1 MIREHDVQ
9 KKVQAELDAVVGKSR
24 LTSLADQSN
33 LPYTEAV
40 LMEIQ
45 RCGNIIPNGVHHMS
59 SKPVHINGVT
69 IPANTMISPCFP
81 ELLKGDHWG
90 DGMVFRP
97 ERFLDESGGV
107 KIDEHFIPFS
117 IGKRRC
123 LGETLAKSELFLFFT
138 GIVQQFSL
146 LPEIRGE
153 LPTEDSRNGITV
165 LPKPFKV
172 ILKPRA

>member
-1 MIREHDVQ
+1 
-9 KKVQAELDAVVGKSR
+9 
-24 LTSLADQSN
+24 
-33 LPYTEAV
+33 
-40 LMEIQ
+40 
-45 RCGNIIPNGVHHMS
+45 
-59 SKPVHINGVT
+59 
-69 IPANTMISPCFP
+69 
-81 ELLKGDHWG
+81 
-90 DGMVFRP
+90 MVFRP

-123 LGETLAKSELFLFFT
+123 LGETLAKSEFFLFFT